1 MMIVAPQLGKPIPD
15 RNRRSGYWEH
25 RDLIGSRKMCSMN
38 PNRSIWVFRQ
48 TSLGIEIRVT
58 GQRAP

>member
-1 MMIVAPQLGKPIPD
+1 MMIVAPQLGESIPD
-15 RNRRSGYWEH
+15 GNGCSGHWEH

-48 TSLGIEIRVT
+48 ASLGIEIRVT